1 MHVYNI
7 SWPYSSCPDTPRKER
22 RQTYQRPFASSEL
35 SSLVSLFLCL
45 LCNYTWLL
53 QNSHMGSLGMG
64 SWLEIFC
71 DKIRRL
77 LSWSSQKLCISVS
90 ISLCICVYKRTC
102 KHMHSWFMDTYIL
115 FNRPTCQLASIDKSP
130 DIPFYFE
137 ASRLTKKSSGQAPMH
152 NETLP
157 KKSNKKNLYLTLNT
171 TFPTLFP
178 RELKFILVIY
188 NNQ

>member
-1 MHVYNI
+1 
-7 SWPYSSCPDTPRKER
+7 
-22 RQTYQRPFASSEL
+22 
-35 SSLVSLFLCL
+35 
-45 LCNYTWLL
+45 
-53 QNSHMGSLGMG
+53 
-64 SWLEIFC
+64 
-71 DKIRRL
+71 
-77 LSWSSQKLCISVS
+77 
-90 ISLCICVYKRTC
+90 
-102 KHMHSWFMDTYIL
+102 MDTYIL
-115 FNRPTCQLASIDKSP
+115 FNRLTCQLASIDKSP